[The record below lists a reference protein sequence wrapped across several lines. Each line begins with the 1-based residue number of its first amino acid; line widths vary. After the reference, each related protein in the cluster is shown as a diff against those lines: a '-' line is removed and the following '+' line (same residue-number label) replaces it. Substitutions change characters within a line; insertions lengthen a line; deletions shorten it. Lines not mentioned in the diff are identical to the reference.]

1 MFWDRFDFQN
11 ILYPKFDFDILGF
24 KIIYYI
30 CVMTNQDLQEIK
42 NELKEIKEVQSKQ
55 MNFTTTVIAVCVGS
69 FVMGLIGVAITYG
82 ILEDSKLQRKKEMEQ
97 INSRVQENMDNMKR
111 EMEPYDKKA
120 EKKK

>member
-1 MFWDRFDFQN
+1 
-11 ILYPKFDFDILGF
+11 
-24 KIIYYI
+24 
-30 CVMTNQDLQEIK
+30 MTNQDLQEIK